1 VSGPTEIEIFVDASC
16 RYSHYGLATIRRVFD
31 ELASEP
37 GSPAIV
43 PSWRF
48 LRLHDLEPPEGLLR
62 ATYQARDGQSAEE
75 IAAGNEAVRK
85 QAAAIGVRIDDERF
99 VFVSNP
105 LQAHRL
111 LAMARDDGG
120 DDVPDV
126 WALMGAIG
134 SANFSR
140 GLDIAD
146 LGVLC
151 GACEDAGLEVPG
163 RLWSR
168 LTDPDDHLPETLADR
183 AYAQSIDLDGVPRL
197 RVHGTII
204 PAWLPLDEVRATLRA
219 ALLAPAPTPTPA

>member
-1 VSGPTEIEIFVDASC
+1 MSGQTEVEIFVDASC
-16 RYSHYGLATIRRVFD
+16 RYSYYGLATIRRVFD

-48 LRLHDLEPPEGLLR
+48 LRLYDLEPSEGLPR
-62 ATYQARDGQSAEE
+62 ATHQAHSGRSAQE

-85 QAAAIGVRIDDERF
+85 KAAAIGVRIDDERF

-120 DDVPDV
+120 DDIPDV
-126 WALMGAIG
+126 WALVGAIG

-146 LGVLC
+146 LGVLR
-151 GACEDAGLEVPG
+151 GACEDAGLEVPE

-168 LTDPDDHLPETLADR
+168 LTDPHDYLPETLADR

-197 RVHGTII
+197 RAHGTIV
-204 PAWLPLDEVRATLRA
+204 PAWLPLGEVRAMLRA
-219 ALLAPAPTPTPA
+219 ALLEPAATSA